1 MNGIHDMGGMHG
13 FGAIP
18 FVDDTEIFHGD
29 WERRMFALNV
39 AAGGLGLWNIDKSR
53 AKMESLSPHDYL
65 RDDLYFRRFL
75 LRLEALAIEHG
86 LATQDEI
93 EAGKMLVPARE
104 NLTPLAPEQV
114 PVMVAR
120 GFSSKRAVKTEPQFK
135 VGDAVR
141 ARMISPRGHT
151 RLPRYARA
159 HKGVIVM
166 THGVHVFPDHS
177 SQGNE
182 DPQWLYA
189 VRFAGSDIW
198 GEDCEPGVEVVLD
211 AFEPYL
217 DRL

>member
-18 FVDDTEIFHGD
+18 FVDDTEIFHRD

-39 AAGGLGLWNIDKSR
+39 AAGGLGLWNIDCSR

-65 RDDLYFRRFL
+65 SDDLYFRRFL

-93 EAGKMLVPARE
+93 TAGKMLMPPRE
-104 NLTPLAPEQV
+104 NLTALAPEQV
-114 PVMVAR
+114 PVMAAR
-120 GFSSKRAVKTEPQFK
+120 GFSSKREIKTEPGFK

-141 ARMISPRGHT
+141 ARMINPRGHT

-159 HKGVIVM
+159 HEGVIVM
-166 THGVHVFPDHS
+166 NHGVHVFPDHS

-189 VRFAGSDIW
+189 VRFAGRDIW
-198 GEDCEPGVEVVLD
+198 GADCEPGVEVVLD

-217 DRL
+217 DLL